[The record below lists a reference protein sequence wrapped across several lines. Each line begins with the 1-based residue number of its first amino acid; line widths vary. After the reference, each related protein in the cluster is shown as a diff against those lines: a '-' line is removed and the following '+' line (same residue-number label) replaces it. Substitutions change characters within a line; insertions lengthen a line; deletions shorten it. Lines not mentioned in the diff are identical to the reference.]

1 MGAESLPTEVYRAM
15 EVLRRAHD
23 AKVACLVVQDA
34 YPVWSKD
41 SPAPPA
47 NILDQ
52 AVIGATWALSDGGN
66 HVLRGENVVV
76 AAGNGRQGCAVLFG
90 TSTLGKATIDTV
102 TADVRNFLSSYHV
115 GRADEPPALKP
126 VAEPDGVPT
135 WLIPA
140 TVDGVSFAF
149 ADAAARLT
157 GHSTAVV
164 VRDPAA
170 QTASVVAVSEGAD
183 RRLLRTIV
191 APTSAAGRACMG
203 DVTTTGAGATDLL
216 GGVRT
221 NRRQRREGGIALSLR
236 NGREGVGALVVFGP
250 HETMDARTQDRLH
263 ELAREGGPVL
273 GRAVVSQN
281 ADRRGLVDDVTGQ
294 LNQEALERAMRE
306 YINGRCAVVC
316 VDIDQFHDFE
326 RPIADAAL
334 RHVARIVRGQLRE
347 YDVPARIGGLG
358 FALFLP
364 HTALHHAFGVADRV
378 RIAVNESVFDYGE
391 KRKLTCSFGVAGMP
405 DTVESVEDLLGAADT
420 ALEEAKAAG
429 ENVVVAAKRREA
441 SP

>member
-1 MGAESLPTEVYRAM
+1 MGAQSLPTEVYRAM
-15 EVLRRAHD
+15 DVLRRAHD
-23 AKVACLVVQDA
+23 AKIACLVVQDA
-34 YPVWSKD
+34 YPVWSRD
-41 SPAPPA
+41 DPAPQA
-47 NILDQ
+47 NVVDQ

-90 TSTLGKATIDTV
+90 TSTLPKATIDSV
-102 TADVRNFLSSYHV
+102 TADVRNLLSNYQV
-115 GRADEPPALKP
+115 GRSEEPPPLKP
-126 VAEPDGVPT
+126 VEEPRGAPAWLVPKTVEGV
-135 WLIPA
+135 A
-140 TVDGVSFAF
+140 FSFAN
-149 ADAAARLT
+149 AAAQLT
-157 GHSTAVV
+157 GHATAVV

-216 GGVRT
+216 GGVRS
-221 NRRQRREGGIALSLR
+221 NRRQRQEGGIALSLR
-236 NGREGVGALVVFGP
+236 HGREGVGSLVVFGN
-250 HETMDARTQDRLH
+250 HETMDPRIQDRLQ

-273 GRAVVSQN
+273 GRAVTSQN

-294 LNQEALERAMRE
+294 PNQQALERAMRE
-306 YINGRCAVVC
+306 HTNGRCAVVC
-316 VDIDQFHDFE
+316 VDIDQFHELE

-334 RHVARIVRGQLRE
+334 RHVARVVRGQLRE

-358 FALFLP
+358 FVLFLP

-378 RIAVNESVFDYGE
+378 RIAVHESVFDFGE
-391 KRKLTCSFGVAGMP
+391 KRDLTCSCGVAAIP
-405 DTVESVEDLLGAADT
+405 DTVESVEDLLSAADS

-429 ENVVVAAKRREA
+429 ENRVVAAKRR
-441 SP
+441 